1 MLYRAAAGVDA
12 GDGVVAGSDAGM
24 RATRAIIRS
33 LNCPSATL
41 MVAASVA
48 GQDPLEGTWISS
60 FTGTGFAGA
69 AFACGAFADRAPSG
83 RDGFTVQPA
92 RKLTLQVLSP

>member
-1 MLYRAAAGVDA
+1 MDA
-12 GDGVVAGSDAGM
+12 GDGVVAGADDGM
-24 RATRAIIRS
+24 LATPAIIRS

-60 FTGTGFAGA
+60 FTGNGFIGSGLTSA
-69 AFACGAFADRAPSG
+69 APGERALSG
-83 RDGFTVQPA
+83 RDGFIVQPA
-92 RKLTLQVLSP
+92 RKLTLQLLSP

>member
-24 RATRAIIRS
+24 RATPAIIRS
-33 LNCPSATL
+33 LNRPSATL

-60 FTGTGFAGA
+60 FIGTGFSGA
-69 AFACGAFADRAPSG
+69 AFADRAPSG
-83 RDGFTVQPA
+83 RDGFAVQPA

>member
-1 MLYRAAAGVDA
+1 
-12 GDGVVAGSDAGM
+12 M
-24 RATRAIIRS
+24 RVTPAIIRS

-60 FTGTGFAGA
+60 FTGNGFVGGGFTGA
-69 AFACGAFADRAPSG
+69 ALGDRALSG
-83 RDGFTVQPA
+83 RDGFTVHAA
-92 RKLTLQVLSP
+92 RKLTLQLLSP